1 MPDFPLHP
9 TLFISLAILSGFV
22 IAPILAYT
30 DKKSP
35 IENSTSNA
43 NFLLSTT
50 WYLAAGFG
58 IALVSIYFS
67 SPAKEAEEMAKALT
81 PIGMMIAALIAS
93 ASVMK
98 NIAETKANET
108 KKHEKEDS
116 KFYLEQCIKTLE
128 HIYDLLGKQRNDIF
142 AWREAASMLITMK
155 NLSKH
160 ITQEPHIRIFK
171 VEYNKYSAKIL
182 NTFLQI
188 YPEDGCMTI
197 KPSFFC
203 CDSNW
208 QNLDLV
214 DCFQKNNLL
223 INPQFIIPIF
233 QFAQTPN
240 NSFLESLEDENYYGN
255 WRDIDLNEFKE
266 NNILWKF
273 VSEYIELYKKRITV

>member
-1 MPDFPLHP
+1 MPNFLLHP
-9 TLFISLAILSGFV
+9 TLFFSLSIFLGLALSYFFI
-22 IAPILAYT
+22 IADMI
-30 DKKSP
+30 DKKDKKFIIVNLFLYGSWIVAALFALYIVHL
-35 IENSTSNA
+35 IETNKERA
-43 NFLLSTT
+43 
-50 WYLAAGFG
+50 
-58 IALVSIYFS
+58 IAFAPL
-67 SPAKEAEEMAKALT
+67 
-81 PIGMMIAALIAS
+81 GMMIAALIAS

-116 KFYLEQCIKTLE
+116 KFYLEQCVKTLE

-188 YPEDGCMTI
+188 YPEDGFMTI

-223 INPQFIIPIF
+223 INPKFIIPIF
-233 QFAQTPN
+233 QFVQTPD
-240 NSFLESLEDENYYGN
+240 NSFLENLEDENYYDN
-255 WRDIDLNEFKE
+255 WRDIDLNEFKK
-266 NNILWKF
+266 NNILWEF
-273 VSEYIELYKKRITV
+273 VSEYIELYKERITV